1 MACPVSSWRERRERC
16 RRRRSSLTAT
26 SFERCTW
33 CAIRTSCDIWRA
45 VPPLPHRAIG
55 CDEEAPMRTQTTESF
70 RHVTNEELATPSR
83 SRGERIRTI
92 TYWTF
97 TVLLVFELAAGSLW
111 NLLQIEWVRV
121 QLSHLGYPVYFA
133 FILGVWLVG
142 GAAVI
147 IAPGFPR
154 LKEWAYAGAFFH
166 FSGAVASHLLA
177 GDVVETWLPPLVFS
191 MIVIVSW
198 ALRPA
203 DRRLPSAEL
212 SPETRPRAWAVPV
225 GILVLLFLASYL
237 TLPWVNATFR
247 TRARDLG
254 WIAR

>member
-1 MACPVSSWRERRERC
+1 M
-16 RRRRSSLTAT
+16 
-26 SFERCTW
+26 
-33 CAIRTSCDIWRA
+33 
-45 VPPLPHRAIG
+45 H
-55 CDEEAPMRTQTTESF
+55 TQTFETF
-70 RHVTNEELATPSR
+70 QHVTDEKLATLSR
-83 SRGERIRTI
+83 SRWYRIRTI

-121 QLSHLGYPVYFA
+121 QLNHLGYPLYYTY
-133 FILGVWLVG
+133 ISGVWQIG

-154 LKEWAYAGAFFH
+154 LKEWAYAGSFFQ

-177 GDVVETWLPPLVFS
+177 GDGVEVWLPPLLFL
-191 MIVIVSW
+191 MFVIVSW

-203 DRRLPSAEL
+203 DRRLPNAGL
-212 SPETRPRAWAVPV
+212 APETRPLAWAVPI
-225 GILVLLFLASYL
+225 GILLLLFVVSYL
-237 TLPWVNATFR
+237 TLPAVNDAFH
-247 TRARDLG
+247 TRAVDLG

>member
-1 MACPVSSWRERRERC
+1 MH
-16 RRRRSSLTAT
+16 TQAT
-26 SFERCTW
+26 
-33 CAIRTSCDIWRA
+33 RTF
-45 VPPLPHRAIG
+45 
-55 CDEEAPMRTQTTESF
+55 Q
-70 RHVTNEELATPSR
+70 HVTDDKLATVSR
-83 SRGERIRTI
+83 IGWYRIRTI

-121 QLSHLGYPVYFA
+121 QLNHLGYPLYFA
-133 FILGVWLVG
+133 YILGAWLVG

-154 LKEWAYAGAFFH
+154 LKEWAYAGSFFN

-177 GDVVETWLPPLVFS
+177 GDVPDVWLPPLVFL
-191 MIVIVSW
+191 MFVVVSW

-203 DRRLPSAEL
+203 DRRLPNTEPA
-212 SPETRPRAWAVPV
+212 PGTRPLAWAVPT
-225 GILVLLFLASYL
+225 GVLLLLFVLSYL
-237 TLPWVNATFR
+237 TLPWVATSFH
-247 TRARDLG
+247 TRAVDLG

>member
-1 MACPVSSWRERRERC
+1 M
-16 RRRRSSLTAT
+16 
-26 SFERCTW
+26 
-33 CAIRTSCDIWRA
+33 
-45 VPPLPHRAIG
+45 H
-55 CDEEAPMRTQTTESF
+55 TQTTETF
-70 RHVTNEELATPSR
+70 QHVTDEKLATLSR
-83 SRGERIRTI
+83 SRWYRIRII

-121 QLSHLGYPVYFA
+121 QLNHLGYPLYYTY
-133 FILGVWLVG
+133 ISGVWQIG

-154 LKEWAYAGAFFH
+154 LKEWAYAGSFFQ

-177 GDVVETWLPPLVFS
+177 GDGVEAWLPPLVFL
-191 MIVIVSW
+191 MFVIVSW

-203 DRRLPSAEL
+203 DRRLPNAGL
-212 SPETRPRAWAVPV
+212 APETRPLAWAVPI
-225 GILVLLFLASYL
+225 GILLLLFVVSYL
-237 TLPWVNATFR
+237 TLPAVNDAFHK
-247 TRARDLG
+247 RAVDLG